1 MAGPPDPNGISR
13 DEKTLL
19 VLNAGPGRKMFTEE
33 DKTILGIATT
43 PARRIFTEEERQLLI
58 HLLKDYPLLES
69 KSSDT
74 ATLQKKWR
82 FWVELTNRF
91 NAAHMN
97 TKRTPEQLRKC
108 WKNMKS
114 KARKNYL
121 EAGDQLNSHATYLE
135 NHASPT
141 LVNVEVD
148 PALIDPSPEP
158 VQDAWEGDH
167 TAKNGNDKVQIQ
179 ISKPEAVTVK
189 SPPNQQ
195 PSKPQSSAAASRV
208 PPENNAASVKLET
221 AASSDSVWP
230 VSLRPYQ
237 KRKLDSILEQ
247 DQKLINSQ
255 LTLSKI
261 EEEKNLLQLKILNG
275 QLKNVQKEADLLDK
289 KILLT
294 DRKIQYWDRLLKNG
308 SGHHVFPNV

>member
-1 MAGPPDPNGISR
+1 MKP
-13 DEKTLL
+13 K
-19 VLNAGPGRKMFTEE
+19 FQ
-33 DKTILGIATT
+33 
-43 PARRIFTEEERQLLI
+43 RRNFTEEEKVLLFV
-58 HLLKDYPLLES
+58 LAEKDKEIIEKRGIGGPAVREKRKVWDKIALI
-69 KSSDT
+69 
-74 ATLQKKWR
+74 
-82 FWVELTNRF
+82 F
-91 NAAHMN
+91 NAQKHIVKIQRSA
-97 TKRTPEQLRKC
+97 KDLRKC
-108 WKNMKS
+108 WFNQ
-114 KARKNYL
+114 RYR
-121 EAGDQLNSHATYLE
+121 DQLNSHATYLE